1 MTWKGSERRVSRY
14 ISYIFRYNIPIHRRV
29 DIFHDIG
36 RYPRYFISPLIL
48 LPQSSSSLYYDEDEN
63 IYDCW
68 SNFMDNLSRRD
79 DDYDDDRI
87 IRIEISWELNG
98 RILFLLNYLLF
109 FSNGIFF
116 GSWKIN
122 NNNRSIIY

>member
-14 ISYIFRYNIPIHRRV
+14 ISSAIFFDNNIPIHRRV

-48 LPQSSSSLYYDEDEN
+48 LPQSSSSLCYDEDEN

-68 SNFMDNLSRRD
+68 SNFMDNLRD

-87 IRIEISWELNG
+87 IRELKSRGN
-98 RILFLLNYLLF
+98 
-109 FSNGIFF
+109 
-116 GSWKIN
+116 
-122 NNNRSIIY
+122 

>member
-1 MTWKGSERRVSRY
+1 
-14 ISYIFRYNIPIHRRV
+14 
-29 DIFHDIG
+29 
-36 RYPRYFISPLIL
+36 
-48 LPQSSSSLYYDEDEN
+48 
-63 IYDCW
+63 
-68 SNFMDNLSRRD
+68 MDNLRD

-116 GSWKIN
+116 GS
-122 NNNRSIIY
+122 